1 MNTRIEYHGPLDV
14 FGRCHFSLHW
24 VDSYFPGH
32 PDGEHIVRER
42 GQHFHA
48 DPHAYGH
55 LRLGKAQQ
63 LLGQKVTVKAGR
75 QVMGGGKNA

>member
-1 MNTRIEYHGPLDV
+1 MKDWARMNTRIEYHGPLDV

-24 VDSYFPGH
+24 MDSYFPGH

-55 LRLGKAQQ
+55 LRPG
-63 LLGQKVTVKAGR
+63 GVTYWQAG
-75 QVMGGGKNA
+75 GSK